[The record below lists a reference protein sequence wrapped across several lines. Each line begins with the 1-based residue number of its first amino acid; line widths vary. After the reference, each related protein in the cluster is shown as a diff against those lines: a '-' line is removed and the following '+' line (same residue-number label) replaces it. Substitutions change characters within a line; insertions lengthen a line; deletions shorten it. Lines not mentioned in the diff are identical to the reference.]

1 MAVRQTILSWFR
13 RVVLPEPNVCTIRV
27 KCLFCIRASGGVPV
41 LGIFLFTF
49 IIHCVKSIRI
59 RICSKTHFP
68 AFGLNMERYGY
79 FLRSD
84 SFSHICN
91 CIIFPTLFSS
101 TFAIKFDEP
110 ITGRKSIQTYR
121 SYTYIVSWFM
131 TPSMMG
137 TEQILFLWCTYLH
150 KAKTRRLDICQVNS
164 VVRIASEEWK

>member
-1 MAVRQTILSWFR
+1 MNMVKLKDNICDG
-13 RVVLPEPNVCTIRV
+13 VCSLTDLV
-27 KCLFCIRASGGVPV
+27 GLWATC
-41 LGIFLFTF
+41 
-49 IIHCVKSIRI
+49 CVKSVQMRSSFWSIFSRI
-59 RICSKTHFP
+59 RTEYGEILRISPYSVRIRENTDQSNSK
-68 AFGLNMERYGY
+68 YGY

-150 KAKTRRLDICQVNS
+150 KAKTRGLDICQVNS